1 MFIVTDT
8 TALNL
13 APADPLDADI
23 AAYFAKCTEKLG
35 LIPNVLQAYSFD
47 QAKLRAFMDM
57 YNDLMLAPSGLSK
70 MEREM
75 IAVAVSAENRCVYC
89 LTAHGAALRQLSG
102 NPALAEVVAQNWRAA
117 PLDARQKAMLAFAVK
132 LTNTPKDMGEDDR
145 NALRTAGFSDRDI
158 WDIAAVTSFYN
169 MSNRL
174 AAATEM
180 QPNPEYHGMAR

>member
-1 MFIVTDT
+1 MTHT

-13 APADPLDADI
+13 PPADPLDADI

-35 LIPNVLQAYSFD
+35 LVPNVLQAYSFD
-47 QAKLRAFMDM
+47 HAKLRAFMDM
-57 YNDLMLAPSGLSK
+57 YNGLMLAPSGLSK
-70 MEREM
+70 VEREM

-102 NPALAEVVAQNWRAA
+102 DPALAEVVAQNWRAA
-117 PLDARQKAMLAFAVK
+117 PLNPRQKAMLEFAVK
-132 LTNTPKDMGEDDR
+132 LTNTPKDMVEDDR
-145 NALRTAGFSDRDI
+145 EALRTAGFNDSDI

>member
-13 APADPLDADI
+13 TPANPFDADI
-23 AAYFAKCTEKLG
+23 ASYFTKCEEKLG
-35 LIPNVLQAYSFD
+35 LIPNVLLAYSFD

-102 NPALAEVVAQNWRAA
+102 DPALAEVVAQNWRAA
-117 PLDARQKAMLAFAVK
+117 ALDARQKAMLGFAVK
-132 LTNTPKDMGEDDR
+132 LTNTPKDMEDSDR
-145 NALRTAGFSDRDI
+145 QALRMAGFTDRDI

>member
-1 MFIVTDT
+1 MTDT

-13 APADPLDADI
+13 PHADPLDDDI
-23 AAYFAKCTEKLG
+23 AAYFAKCVEKLG
-35 LIPNVLQAYSFD
+35 LIPNVLKAYSFD

-57 YNDLMLAPSGLSK
+57 YNDLMLASSGLSK

-89 LTAHGAALRQLSG
+89 LTAHGAALRQMSG
-102 NPALAEVVAQNWRAA
+102 DPVFAEVVAQNWRAA
-117 PLDARQKAMLAFAVK
+117 ALDARQKAMLGFAVK
-132 LTNTPKDMGEDDR
+132 LTNTPKDMEEDDR
-145 NALRTAGFSDRDI
+145 QALRIAGFSDRDI

-180 QPNPEYHGMAR
+180 HPNPEYHGMAR

>member
-1 MFIVTDT
+1 MTNT

-13 APADPLDADI
+13 PAADPLDDDI
-23 AAYFAKCTEKLG
+23 AAYFGKCEEKLG
-35 LIPNVLQAYSFD
+35 LVPNVLRAYSFD
-47 QAKLRAFMDM
+47 QAKLRAFMEM

-102 NPALAEVVAQNWRAA
+102 DPALAEVIAQNWRAA
-117 PLDARQKAMLAFAVK
+117 ALDARQKEMLRFAVK
-132 LTNTPKDMGEDDR
+132 LTNTPKDMEEADR
-145 NALRTAGFSDRDI
+145 QALRMAGFSDRDT

-180 QPNPEYHGMAR
+180 QPNPEYHGADR